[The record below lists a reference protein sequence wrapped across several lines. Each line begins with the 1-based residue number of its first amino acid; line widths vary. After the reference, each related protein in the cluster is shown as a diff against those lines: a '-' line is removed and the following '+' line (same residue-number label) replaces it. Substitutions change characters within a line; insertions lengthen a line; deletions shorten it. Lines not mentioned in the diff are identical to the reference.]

1 MWDLG
6 SHNEPCEVRRSA
18 GALRT
23 RIVFKGENYFFLSFH
38 LFFILCVH
46 IHVYTCIFY
55 SLCAYTCVH
64 MYCVHLYTCACVHAC
79 VCVFMLAYVCV
90 PRHLPF
96 YCRMQ
101 NHYHHPSI
109 LLVILYNQQC
119 VDYQMSFHVSSNSFK

>member
-1 MWDLG
+1 MPSGPGLF
-6 SHNEPCEVRRSA
+6 
-18 GALRT
+18 L
-23 RIVFKGENYFFLSFH
+23 KGKITFSYPFTYFLFSVYIFMCTH
-38 LFFILCVH
+38 VFFILCVH
-46 IHVYTCIFY
+46 IPVYTC
-55 SLCAYTCVH
+55 
-64 MYCVHLYTCACVHAC
+64 MCVHLYTCACVHAC